1 MRPPVAAASD
11 RGSDRRDEGAD
22 DPGSPRNPRVSWG
35 GEHVRERIR
44 ECVTERAQTRGPRE
58 IADFVGWETR
68 GPREIADFVGWETRG
83 PREIAD
89 FVGWE
94 VATHVSAVWDD
105 EMMSTIA
112 GGLIY
117 TPPNRPSS
125 FWPASRVTIAFFQ
138 SEVRPVTPRRPVRLT
153 LPRIRMVLTATTLM
167 PCAS

>member
-44 ECVTERAQTRGPRE
+44 ECVTERAQ
-58 IADFVGWETR
+58 TR

-153 LPRIRMVLTATTLM
+153 FPRMRIVLTATTFM

>member
-1 MRPPVAAASD
+1 MRPPVAAGAD
-11 RGSDRRDEGAD
+11 RGSGRRDEGAD

-68 GPREIADFVGWETRG
+68 GPREIADFVGWE
-83 PREIAD
+83 
-89 FVGWE
+89 
-94 VATHVSAVWDD
+94 VATHVSAVWGD

-125 FWPASRVTIAFFQ
+125 FWPASTVTIAFFQ
-138 SEVRPVTPRRPVRLT
+138 SQVRPVPPRRPVRLT
-153 LPRIRMVLTATTLM
+153 FPRMRIVLTATTFM

>member
-35 GEHVRERIR
+35 REPGSPRNPRVSWGREHVRERIR

-58 IADFVGWETR
+58 IEDFVGWETR
-68 GPREIADFVGWETRG
+68 GPGEIADFVGWETRG
-83 PREIAD
+83 PGEIAD

-125 FWPASRVTIAFFQ
+125 F
-138 SEVRPVTPRRPVRLT
+138 
-153 LPRIRMVLTATTLM
+153 
-167 PCAS
+167 

>member
-94 VATHVSAVWDD
+94 TRGPREIADFVGWEVA
-105 EMMSTIA
+105 
-112 GGLIY
+112 
-117 TPPNRPSS
+117 
-125 FWPASRVTIAFFQ
+125 
-138 SEVRPVTPRRPVRLT
+138 
-153 LPRIRMVLTATTLM
+153 
-167 PCAS
+167 